1 MRVRGTEYLP
11 TRGGPTGPSAL
22 KSTQVIICNHTSFLD
37 AMAICAVCPHAMYYV
52 AKKEIVYFPVLGW
65 AWWILAQ
72 GMISRS
78 NKTAARS
85 TMDTLRDDCI
95 AADAKRRP
103 RQVIFFPEGTRSPTG
118 RLQPFKKGA
127 FHLAQQLGTTI
138 VPMVVRGAWDLSP
151 GKAEWHFVPGEFSLT
166 VHPPIDASG
175 WREDTVAHEAARV
188 HATYRRWLHEPP
200 PANRAGSFL
209 IDGPFKRQG

>member
-1 MRVRGTEYLP
+1 VAYIPIGLLWLFGVSAATIVFNIITLCRCRELAMDIFAPLLARGLLWILGIRVRVRGTEYLP

-103 RQVIFFPEGTRSPTG
+103 RQVIFFPRGDEKPDRKAAALQER
-118 RLQPFKKGA
+118 RLPPRAAVGHYYRADGGARRVGLVAGQAGVA
-127 FHLAQQLGTTI
+127 FH
-138 VPMVVRGAWDLSP
+138 
-151 GKAEWHFVPGEFSLT
+151 
-166 VHPPIDASG
+166 
-175 WREDTVAHEAARV
+175 AR
-188 HATYRRWLHEPP
+188 
-200 PANRAGSFL
+200 
-209 IDGPFKRQG
+209 